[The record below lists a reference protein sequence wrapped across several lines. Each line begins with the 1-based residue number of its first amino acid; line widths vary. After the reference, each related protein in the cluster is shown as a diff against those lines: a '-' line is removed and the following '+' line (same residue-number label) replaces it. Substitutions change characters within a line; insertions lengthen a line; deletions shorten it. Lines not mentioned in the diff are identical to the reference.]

1 MKEEILELFRLASK
15 FFFKKFKET
24 GGSQAQLAREF
35 GVTQSYLSSV
45 MNGSRSASFELYN
58 QIAEKLYGPLDKFIT
73 VGRRISEGK
82 DPLKEEKGDEEGS
95 VEELIAK
102 LTYYVMDY
110 KRLQKELSRQKKF
123 YETIIE
129 NLQSGVV
136 VMDKDNRVVYA
147 NRFLEKMT
155 GMPADKFIGST
166 PFASED
172 KEFSSGLTSIAME
185 YRKAANLLTPVF
197 YERIPTTLPSGKII
211 YHSGWIIPLFKDKQF
226 DGMICTLRDSTLAQ
240 NLSDLL
246 TQSVDQC
253 PYGIGIVQQEAS
265 GDVPTAYFVNRHFL
279 EIFSLT
285 ELNPKPETI
294 PFLELHQILKKTIKN
309 GEEWDKLERKAF
321 EEGLPEVNCLL
332 KLKNGKE
339 YEWRSTPLVNE
350 NNRHL
355 GRFATVNEVEAKAS
369 HEKQISRPIHP
380 PAGLSWERIPNE
392 PARSGSP
399 R

>member
-15 FFFKKFKET
+15 FFFKKYKET

-82 DPLKEEKGDEEGS
+82 DPLKEEKAEEEGS

-147 NRFLEKMT
+147 NKFMETMT
-155 GMPADKFIGST
+155 GMPADRFIGST

-172 KEFSSGLTSIAME
+172 KEFKYGLTSIAME
-185 YRKAANLLTPVF
+185 YRKASQLLTPVF
-197 YERIPTTLPSGKII
+197 YERIPTTLASGKII
-211 YHSGWIIPLFKDKQF
+211 YNSGWIIPLFKDKQF
-226 DGMICTLRDSTLAQ
+226 DGMICTLRDSTLSQ
-240 NLSDLL
+240 TLSDLL

-253 PYGIGIVQQEAS
+253 PYGIGIVQQEP
-265 GDVPTAYFVNRHFL
+265 GIDLPTAYFVNRHFL
-279 EIFSLT
+279 SIFGLSGLD
-285 ELNPKPETI
+285 PKPETI
-294 PFLELHQILKKTIKN
+294 PFLELHEMIKKTIKN

-321 EEGLPEVNCLL
+321 EEILPEATCIL
-332 KLKNGKE
+332 KMKNGKE
-339 YEWRSTPLVNE
+339 YEWRSTPLVNDK
-350 NNRHL
+350 NRHL
-355 GRFATVNEVEAKAS
+355 GRFATVSELEPKAT
-369 HEKQISRPIHP
+369 KKSR
-380 PAGLSWERIPNE
+380 
-392 PARSGSP
+392 
-399 R
+399 